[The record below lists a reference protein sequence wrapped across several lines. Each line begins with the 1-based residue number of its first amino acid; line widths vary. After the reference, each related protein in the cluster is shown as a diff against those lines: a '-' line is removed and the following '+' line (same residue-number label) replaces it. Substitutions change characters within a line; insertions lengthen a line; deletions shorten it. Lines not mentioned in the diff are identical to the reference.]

1 MSLFGRRK
9 RQALGIDIGSAAVKV
24 LEMSAVR
31 GGYRA
36 DRCALEPLPRNA
48 VVEHGISD
56 LKATSEAV
64 RRAVS
69 NSRSAR
75 RNAVVAV
82 SQTHVVSRTITL
94 PADLT
99 DREME
104 EQVMIEATQQ
114 IPYPLDEINL
124 DYRVTGGAR
133 SGSDDE
139 VMITACRKEIVE
151 DYIAVME
158 LAGLRAVIVDVGLFA
173 MERSFE
179 FVAATL
185 GESLEGRAIALMDF
199 GDVSTRLDLFLD
211 GNVIY
216 SRDQN
221 FGGRILTENIRS
233 RYGIDYREAEA
244 LKRTGDLPQ
253 NYEEDLLGPFRQ
265 AMAREAAR
273 GVEFCLSARNGLE
286 QVDALLICGGCCQI
300 PGVAPLIEAQVGVPT
315 LVADLFGPGSGVRA
329 SKLVQRYAPSMIKAA
344 GLAVRG
350 VG

>member
-1 MSLFGRRK
+1 
-9 RQALGIDIGSAAVKV
+9 
-24 LEMSAVR
+24 
-31 GGYRA
+31 
-36 DRCALEPLPRNA
+36 
-48 VVEHGISD
+48 
-56 LKATSEAV
+56 
-64 RRAVS
+64 
-69 NSRSAR
+69 
-75 RNAVVAV
+75 
-82 SQTHVVSRTITL
+82 
-94 PADLT
+94 
-99 DREME
+99 
-104 EQVMIEATQQ
+104 
-114 IPYPLDEINL
+114 
-124 DYRVTGGAR
+124 
-133 SGSDDE
+133 
-139 VMITACRKEIVE
+139 
-151 DYIAVME
+151 
-158 LAGLRAVIVDVGLFA
+158 
-173 MERSFE
+173 
-179 FVAATL
+179 
-185 GESLEGRAIALMDF
+185 MDF

-211 GNVIY
+211 GTVIY

-315 LVADLFGPGSGVRA
+315 LVADLFAPGSGVRA

-350 VG
+350 AG

>member
-24 LEMSAVR
+24 MEMSAVR
-31 GGYRA
+31 GGYRV
-36 DRCALEPLPRNA
+36 DRCALEPLPRHA
-48 VVEHGISD
+48 VVDNGISD
-56 LKATSEAV
+56 LAATSETV
-64 RRAVS
+64 RQAVS

-75 RNAVVAV
+75 RDAVVAV
-82 SQTHVVSRTITL
+82 SQTHVVSRTVTL
-94 PADLT
+94 PAGLT
-99 DREME
+99 DLEMQ

-133 SGSDDE
+133 SGRDDE

-158 LAGLRAVIVDVGLFA
+158 LAGLRAVIVDAGLFA

-179 FVAATL
+179 LVAATL
-185 GESLEGRAIALMDF
+185 GESLEGRAIALVDF
-199 GDVSTRLDLFLD
+199 GDVNTRLDLFLD
-211 GNVIY
+211 GTVIY

-221 FGGRILTENIRS
+221 FGGRILTENICS
-233 RYGIDYREAEA
+233 RYGIEYQEAEA
-244 LKRTGDLPQ
+244 LKRTGDFSQ

-265 AMAREAAR
+265 TMAREATR
-273 GVEFCLSARNGLE
+273 GVEFCLSAGNGLAK
-286 QVDALLICGGCCQI
+286 VDALLICGGCCQI

-315 LVADLFGPGSGVRA
+315 LVADIFAPGGVRA

-350 VG
+350 AG

>member
-36 DRCALEPLPRNA
+36 DRCALEPLPKHA

-104 EQVMIEATQQ
+104 
-114 IPYPLDEINL
+114 
-124 DYRVTGGAR
+124 
-133 SGSDDE
+133 
-139 VMITACRKEIVE
+139 
-151 DYIAVME
+151 
-158 LAGLRAVIVDVGLFA
+158 
-173 MERSFE
+173 
-179 FVAATL
+179 
-185 GESLEGRAIALMDF
+185 
-199 GDVSTRLDLFLD
+199 
-211 GNVIY
+211 
-216 SRDQN
+216 
-221 FGGRILTENIRS
+221 
-233 RYGIDYREAEA
+233 
-244 LKRTGDLPQ
+244 
-253 NYEEDLLGPFRQ
+253 
-265 AMAREAAR
+265 
-273 GVEFCLSARNGLE
+273 
-286 QVDALLICGGCCQI
+286 
-300 PGVAPLIEAQVGVPT
+300 
-315 LVADLFGPGSGVRA
+315 
-329 SKLVQRYAPSMIKAA
+329 
-344 GLAVRG
+344 
-350 VG
+350 